1 MRLDIDKV
9 TDIKGAELIREIQR
23 LRDEYV
29 FNTGREPN
37 KIKMSYPTFIR
48 NRHYLSENQL
58 IWTAI
63 NDFTLDVHIR
73 VYGMELEFDD
83 NMEGVEVYDM

>member
-1 MRLDIDKV
+1 MSKENAIR
-9 TDIKGAELIREIQR
+9 GEGLIREIQR
-23 LRDEYV
+23 LRDAYV

-58 IWTAI
+58 IWTAV

-73 VYGMELEFDD
+73 VYGMELEIDD
-83 NMEGVEVYDM
+83 NMEGVEVY